1 MLNVNIRRLTSSEMK
16 SSPIGCV
23 ADGEKNVSV
32 TIAAPMND
40 TGSVTSWPPKQLGVG
55 PTVGV
60 AEGAGVGG
68 GKRPS
73 TRRKISTR
81 SRPDA
86 ATKSRVSRLSDVYS
100 DRAEPMT
107 QLAGCC
113 AIVPS
118 SAMG

>member
-1 MLNVNIRRLTSSEMK
+1 MLNVKRRRLTSSDTK
-16 SSPIGCV
+16 SSPMGAVDDC
-23 ADGEKNVSV
+23 EKNVSF

-40 TGSVTSWPPKQLGVG
+40 TGTVTSWPAKQFGVG

-73 TRRKISTR
+73 TRRKISMR

-100 DRAEPMT
+100 ECVEPMM
-107 QLAGCC
+107 QLAGRA
-113 AIVPS
+113 AIVP
-118 SAMG
+118 